1 MVKSYKLNVT
11 KQTRQEDTSKRFVH
25 RLTLAEQLVFNKNA
39 MELPS
44 HSWSALCRH
53 QQKLSFLAND
63 KRANQWCHN
72 EHTSS
77 TKMLRAGQMMNY
89 GLQKFAGHLGVLFLN
104 QQNVQ
109 YSKHHR

>member
-1 MVKSYKLNVT
+1 
-11 KQTRQEDTSKRFVH
+11 
-25 RLTLAEQLVFNKNA
+25 
-39 MELPS
+39 MEVPS

-72 EHTSS
+72 EHTLS

-89 GLQKFAGHLGVLFLN
+89 GLQKFAGHLEVLFLN
-104 QQNVQ
+104 QQNDNTQ
-109 YSKHHR
+109 NTTGKQGYSGLHEKSEILLQECFR